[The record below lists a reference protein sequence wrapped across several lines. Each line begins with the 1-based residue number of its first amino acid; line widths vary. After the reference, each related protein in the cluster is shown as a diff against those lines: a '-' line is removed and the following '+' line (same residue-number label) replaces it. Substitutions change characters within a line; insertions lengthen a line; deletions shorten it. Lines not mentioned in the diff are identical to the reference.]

1 LKLDESGT
9 SLASGRS
16 RPAWA
21 RGLKQFPHAPPGVT
35 GGKIT
40 YDRKSGDEMNPSRI
54 SSEEPAVSKPK
65 RQHWVPRC
73 YLRYFATLET
83 RNSEDPLVWIF
94 SKQSGEPR
102 LTSTKQV
109 AAECYLY
116 SPKDKDGVRHWT
128 TEAELMRLENL
139 VAPLWLAI
147 ASGFVNFAEDSSIRK
162 LIALFVA
169 TLYLRHP
176 RRLSE
181 VAQIHA
187 EIVELCGG
195 LPKDATGNP
204 LISSLQHNDKIY
216 GFDNSDWPQY
226 KAVGPEEKKQ
236 MFIDGIRQNA
246 IRFAE
251 LLMKKRWSIIFS
263 ELPVF
268 ITTDA
273 PVTVVNPSRDTFG
286 LRTAGTVISFPLSP
300 TRLLIIDDKV
310 DQPGDQYYPLMQ
322 SGPAPANLVAW
333 SNCQRFMISSRHT
346 DIVCAEML
354 ALNPPM
360 QP

>member
-1 LKLDESGT
+1 
-9 SLASGRS
+9 
-16 RPAWA
+16 
-21 RGLKQFPHAPPGVT
+21 
-35 GGKIT
+35 
-40 YDRKSGDEMNPSRI
+40 MNPSRI
-54 SSEEPAVSKPK
+54 SSEEPAVSKPR

-83 RNSEDPLVWIF
+83 RDSEDPLVWIF

-102 LTSTKQV
+102 LTDTKQV

-116 SPKDKDGVRHWT
+116 SPKDKDGVRLWT
-128 TEAELMRLENL
+128 MEAELMRLENL
-139 VAPLWLAI
+139 VARLWPTI
-147 ASGFVNFAEDSSIRK
+147 ANGFVNLEENSSIRK

-176 RRLSE
+176 RRLSQT
-181 VAQIHA
+181 VQIHA

-195 LPKDATGNP
+195 LPKDANGNP
-204 LISSLQHNDKIY
+204 QVRAVQHGGKIY
-216 GFDNSDWPQY
+216 SFDNSDWLQY

-236 MFIDGIRQNA
+236 MFIDGIRQNS

-268 ITTDA
+268 ITTDS

-286 LRTAGTVISFPLSP
+286 LRTAGTVIFFPLSP
-300 TRLLIIDDKV
+300 TRLLVIDDRE
-310 DQPGDQYYPLMQ
+310 DQPRDQYYPLME
-322 SGPAPANLVAW
+322 SGSASANLVAW
-333 SNCQRFMISSRHT
+333 RNCDRFMISSRHT
-346 DIVCAEML
+346 DIVCAEIL
-354 ALNPPM
+354 PGRLH
-360 QP
+360 